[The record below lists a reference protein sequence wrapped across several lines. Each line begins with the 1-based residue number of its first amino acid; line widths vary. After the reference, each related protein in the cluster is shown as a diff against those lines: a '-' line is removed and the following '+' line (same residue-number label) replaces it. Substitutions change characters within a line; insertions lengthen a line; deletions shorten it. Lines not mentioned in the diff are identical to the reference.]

1 MSSVE
6 LSISDVLGRA
16 WELAK
21 KHWAPILL
29 FSFVAGMV
37 AYVLGQI
44 IWSPLSVWFP
54 SSDIENL
61 ELEDLKVFLIY
72 WAFAILIIFIIQS
85 ILNIGVYNMYLR
97 AMRGTAP
104 NFSAFKLPVHTYFHC
119 ILVCFIMALIW
130 IGFILYLIYCVCIL
144 YKRAEYFVET
154 EDFVIML
161 IALTFLL
168 LLIGSCFVRL
178 MYAVLLIIDTRSC
191 NAWKAMNIS
200 WQMTKGRFW
209 QLFALGIVLVL
220 IHCVGYVCCFIGVLF
235 TSVISGFAFVVSY
248 EILKLQQ
255 NNDTPSPTPFRRPAS
270 QDVPPVTTEAAPERR
285 EQTPEEWIEAVLA
298 SKEKAALVETSEP
311 EKKIGPSTTI
321 IKEGPKVEGLQE
333 KHETDDLYDVVL
345 LDAGDRCDEVVRTI
359 MGGVYDKTA
368 DEIRILIEAVPSVL
382 MEKVPYLQA
391 NRMKTL
397 LEEVGARVRIR

>member
-1 MSSVE
+1 
-6 LSISDVLGRA
+6 
-16 WELAK
+16 
-21 KHWAPILL
+21 
-29 FSFVAGMV
+29 
-37 AYVLGQI
+37 
-44 IWSPLSVWFP
+44 
-54 SSDIENL
+54 
-61 ELEDLKVFLIY
+61 
-72 WAFAILIIFIIQS
+72 
-85 ILNIGVYNMYLR
+85 MYLR

-391 NRMKTL
+391 DRMKTL